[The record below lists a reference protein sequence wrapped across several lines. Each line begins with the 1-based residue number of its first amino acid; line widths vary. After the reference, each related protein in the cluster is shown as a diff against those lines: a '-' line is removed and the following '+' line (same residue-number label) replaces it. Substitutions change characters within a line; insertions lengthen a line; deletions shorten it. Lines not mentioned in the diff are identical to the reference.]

1 MTTINLLS
9 ILASASGLVTEGACP
24 EVGAMAGVW
33 IQEPV
38 NLSEDISR
46 FICIQYLSLVFSD
59 ASFEGN
65 IWRSHTPCAI
75 DGVLQDTPLQ
85 WGTLL
90 TKFAFPSSVALT
102 SMNTGWQIRKIRAV
116 L

>member
-9 ILASASGLVTEGACP
+9 ILASASGLVTEGSCP
-24 EVGAMAGVW
+24 EVSAMAGVW

-38 NLSEDISR
+38 NLSEDIYHL
-46 FICIQYLSLVFSD
+46 IKCLSLVFSD
-59 ASFEGN
+59 APEGS
-65 IWRSHTPCAI
+65 IWRNHTPCAI

-90 TKFAFPSSVALT
+90 TKFAFPASVALT

>member
-9 ILASASGLVTEGACP
+9 ILASASGLVTEGSCP

-33 IQEPV
+33 IQGPV
-38 NLSEDISR
+38 NLSSQ
-46 FICIQYLSLVFSD
+46 FICIQYLS
-59 ASFEGN
+59 EGN

-75 DGVLQDTPLQ
+75 DSVFQDTPLQ
-85 WGTLL
+85 WSTLL

-102 SMNTGWQIRKIRAV
+102 HMNAS
-116 L
+116 